1 MMRTGLLM
9 CAVMGLTSG
18 CNRTE
23 PPVKLPDPVKVE
35 VPSVTPAET
44 KSAGEVAG
52 IEGNWT
58 HTLPGDNGAQR
69 RVVLKYIKDQDGPER
84 FEIIQHDWP
93 DKPVFT
99 ERIQNGQDTELRFK
113 MVAPDAESIE
123 TPRTL
128 RYLIHPENGQWVGT
142 LTESWT
148 STPYPVVFTKSE

>member
-1 MMRTGLLM
+1 MRTNSLL
-9 CAVMGLTSG
+9 CLVTGFALG
-18 CNRTE
+18 CNQS
-23 PPVKLPDPVKVE
+23 PAPAKLPEPVKVE
-35 VPSVTPAET
+35 VPTTPPEET
-44 KSAGEVAG
+44 KSAGEIAS
-52 IEGNWT
+52 IDGNWT
-58 HTLPGDNGAQR
+58 HTLPGENGVQR

-84 FEIIQHDWP
+84 FEIVQHDWP

-113 MVAPDAESIE
+113 MVAPNAESIE

-148 STPYPVVFTKSE
+148 STTYPVVFTKSE